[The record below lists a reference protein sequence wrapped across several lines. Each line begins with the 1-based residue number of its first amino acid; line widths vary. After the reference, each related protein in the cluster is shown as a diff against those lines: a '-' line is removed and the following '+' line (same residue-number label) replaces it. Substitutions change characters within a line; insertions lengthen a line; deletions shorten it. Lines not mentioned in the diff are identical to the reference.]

1 MLIVRRRLT
10 NEHKLLE
17 NSPLKYN
24 FTVCTDFDNPY
35 ISYFLI
41 CGQKGTPY
49 EGGEYIG
56 KLTYPQNYPIEGP
69 TFCIFT
75 PNGRFKTERDIGPDD
90 WCHYKVNGWSSTS
103 NILNV
108 INDIFTIWS
117 DDDTFEYA
125 NSCGCNRDGP
135 VHLCES
141 WEEREIKARNAIQ
154 YNITHYEKLYEKFDR
169 STLHGINTCV

>member
-1 MLIVRRRLT
+1 MMLIVQKRLR
-10 NEHKLLE
+10 NERKLLAD
-17 NSPLKYN
+17 SPLREY
-24 FTVCTDFDNPY
+24 FTVYVDPDNPL

-41 CGQKGTPY
+41 CGRKGTPY

-56 KLTYPQNYPIEGP
+56 KLTYPQNYPVKGP

-75 PNGRFKTERDIGPDD
+75 PNGRFKTGRNIGPDD
-90 WCHYKVNGWSSTS
+90 WCHYKVNDWRFIL

-108 INDIFTIWS
+108 INDIFTIWL

-125 NSCGCNRDGP
+125 NSCGCNKDGP

-141 WEEREIKARNAIQ
+141 WEEREIKARESVQ
-154 YNITHYEKLYEKFDR
+154 YNLTHYGKLYEKICQELT
-169 STLHGINTCV
+169 TLD